1 MDSAS
6 NLSKSLWLL
15 LARIFLAL
23 LVIYRAGSSN
33 PVTAFAVQG
42 EKAPVP
48 LLFAFSIF
56 SQLGLSSPCVFL
68 LFPQFPGFVFPAHL
82 KFSCTS
88 PSILVRLHRFLD
100 VQLLLVHGSSSKLI
114 PAVFIP
120 SPGGSFHTFLF
131 PVSLLLALRCHPRSL
146 ERARKETDGAAV
158 LATDGG
164 AGHVPC
170 HGNECC
176 VLALVASSPQSHALT
191 LLLCPHRRRCSCTA
205 ASSCAGRWTRPR
217 AAPRAAGDAR
227 AGRPSNGSRRRRRNL
242 LTWQTTS

>member
-1 MDSAS
+1 MAAACTDLPCSPCHLQGREQQSCHCLCSARRKGS
-6 NLSKSLWLL
+6 CP
-15 LARIFLAL
+15 LAL
-23 LVIYRAGSSN
+23 CILRLLS
-33 PVTAFAVQG
+33 TW
-42 EKAPVP
+42 P
-48 LLFAFSIF
+48 LITLRFPPFS
-56 SQLGLSSPCVFL
+56 
-68 LFPQFPGFVFPAHL
+68 PQFPGFVFPAHL

-100 VQLLLVHGSSSKLI
+100 VQLLPVHGSSSKLI

-131 PVSLLLALRCHPRSL
+131 PVSLLLALRCHPGSL

-158 LATDGG
+158 LAGDGG